1 MMAPRRTDNGQSGFT
16 LIEAL
21 AAMALMGLIMS
32 AIAGIA
38 SQWLPSWNRGF
49 DRIQRSEAIGTALD
63 RISADIAAAEFM
75 RPSRDAKN
83 VIFDGAESSVT
94 FARTSLG
101 PNAVQGLDVV
111 RIGEAVD
118 RESVV
123 LARSRAA
130 FVPGD
135 ALPSLADPVVLL
147 RAPYQLSF
155 SFAGSN
161 RIWKNSWHDAQ
172 GLPSAVLLTL
182 RDTTAETAVVSR
194 VAVIN
199 ISESA
204 ENLCARAEGGCGAR
218 RALSSR
224 EGRNATGGPGQ

>member
-1 MMAPRRTDNGQSGFT
+1 MALRRTDNWESGFT

-21 AAMALMGLIMS
+21 AAVALMGLIMS

-38 SQWLPSWNRGF
+38 SQWLPGWNRGF
-49 DRIQRSEAIGTALD
+49 DHIQRSEAISIALD

-75 RPSRDAKN
+75 QSSRNAKN
-83 VIFDGAESSVT
+83 LIFEGTESSVT

-118 RESVV
+118 RDGVV
-123 LARSRAA
+123 LARSRVA
-130 FVPGD
+130 FAPGQ
-135 ALPSLADPVVLL
+135 APSNFADPVILL

-155 SFAGSN
+155 SYAGSN
-161 RIWKNSWHDAQ
+161 RIWKNSWPDDAQ
-172 GLPSAVLLTL
+172 VLPSAVLLTL
-182 RDTTAETAVVSR
+182 RDTKGESPIVSR

-204 ENLCARAEGGCGAR
+204 ESLCTRAEGGCGAKPAPSDGEVR
-218 RALSSR
+218 SPSGTA
-224 EGRNATGGPGQ
+224 GR